1 MRVAYSG
8 VGGLD
13 YSRQKK
19 WDKELELYRSARA
32 QGIQPSSTKTRDIRK
47 ALDVSDKTGRAFDA
61 S

>member
-13 YSRQKK
+13 YSAQKR
-19 WDKELELYRSARA
+19 WDKELDLYKSARA
-32 QGIQPSSTKTRDIRK
+32 QGIQPASTRTRDIRK
-47 ALDVSDKTGRAFDA
+47 ALEISDKTGKAFDA